1 MNGRQNNKDHTWHQ
15 ELQRNDEELDD
26 EDNSYQADDK
36 SNDCGQQ

>member
-1 MNGRQNNKDHTWHQ
+1 MNGGQNNKDHTWHQ

-26 EDNSYQADDK
+26 ENDSYQADDK

>member
-26 EDNSYQADDK
+26 ENNGYQSNNE
-36 SNDCGQQ
+36 SNDCCQQ